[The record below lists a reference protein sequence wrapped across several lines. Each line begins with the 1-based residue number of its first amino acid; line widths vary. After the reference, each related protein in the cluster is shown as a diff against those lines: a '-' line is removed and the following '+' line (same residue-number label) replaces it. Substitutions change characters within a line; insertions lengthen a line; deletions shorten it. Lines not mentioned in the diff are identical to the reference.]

1 MSLEADVASL
11 ARATPFGLL
20 PHEALRL
27 IAFASERRDLK
38 AGQTLFRAGDPG
50 DAAYLI
56 LDGEILLNARG
67 AEKIAGRG
75 VLIGETALLID
86 VERIATAQVLND
98 ASLLLRAA
106 RSVPPGARRISR
118 RGRQDAG
125 AGRRAHPR
133 ADRFPRNFAHGKIR
147 ALSGRAG
154 GRQT

>member
-11 ARATPFGLL
+11 ARAAPFRLL

-50 DAAYLI
+50 DSAYLI
-56 LDGEILLNARG
+56 LDGEILLNARD
-67 AEKIAGRG
+67 AERIAGRG

-98 ASLLLRAA
+98 ASLLRVPREAFRRVLGEFPDAAVKVRARVA
-106 RSVPPGARRISR
+106 QRT
-118 RGRQDAG
+118 
-125 AGRRAHPR
+125 
-133 ADRFPRNFAHGKIR
+133 R
-147 ALSGRAG
+147 ALIDSLEILRTEKFAP
-154 GRQT
+154 